1 MKRFSAWRSLC
12 LRGLVGVSLGIAVSG
27 AAWSQE
33 TLPPGKAK
41 EVIESVCTQCHGL
54 SNITN
59 NRFSKADWQAV
70 VEQMIANGASLSDSE
85 KEMVVEYLALNFPDK
100 KTAESAKS
108 DKVNVNKATA
118 KELVASLGL
127 SEKEAEAVV
136 QYRQK
141 NGNFAKWEDLQKV
154 PDLDSKKI
162 EAKKDQITF

>member
-1 MKRFSAWRSLC
+1 MKRFSGWRCCS
-12 LRGLVGVSLGIAVSG
+12 LRGWVGALLVLGLAG

-33 TLPPGKAK
+33 TLPAGKGK
-41 EVIESVCTQCHGL
+41 DTVEMVCTQCHGL

-59 NRFSKADWQAV
+59 NRFSKADWQAM
-70 VEQMIANGASLSDSE
+70 VEQMIANGASLTDTE
-85 KEMVVEYLALNFPDK
+85 KETVVEYLAQNFPDK
-100 KTAESAKS
+100 KTAENSKS
-108 DKVNVNKATA
+108 DKINVNKAAA

-154 PDLDSKKI
+154 PGLDSKKI
-162 EAKKDQITF
+162 EAKKDQIAF